1 MRVPLVDLVGQ
12 YKNIREE
19 IAPAIE
25 RVMSKG
31 AFILGEELDLFE
43 AEFSRYCSAEHC
55 VGVGSGTD
63 ALVLALRALD
73 IGPGDEVILPAN
85 TFVATAFA
93 ISYVGA
99 VPVFLD
105 VDRKD
110 YNIDLNLID
119 GAVTGRTK
127 AIIPVHLYGQ
137 PAEMDGIMEMAEKH
151 GLKVIEDACQAH
163 GARYG
168 NRPVGSI
175 GDIGCFSFYPGKNLG
190 AYGDGG
196 VIVTNQGDLAEKIR
210 QLRNYAQKEKNIH
223 PVVGYN
229 SRLDSLQAAILRV
242 KLRHLEEWTENR
254 RWAARLYGEQLSGN
268 GIGIPTEKAG
278 CRHVYHLYVIQH
290 DFRDELIRALR
301 EKNIFCGIH
310 YPYPLHRQEPYRM
323 AKTVPLGVPVATE
336 LCGKI
341 LSLPMFPELTR
352 EQVEYV
358 SRETIRFLTEKIQPT
373 L

>member
-1 MRVPLVDLVGQ
+1 MIVPLVDLVVQ

-19 IAPAIE
+19 IAPAME
-25 RVMSKG
+25 KVMSKG
-31 AFILGEELDLFE
+31 AFILGEELELFE
-43 AEFSRYCSAEHC
+43 AEFSRYCGTDHC

-73 IGPGDEVILPAN
+73 IGQGDEVILPAN

-110 YNIDLNLID
+110 YNIDLNLIE

-137 PAEMDGIMEMAEKH
+137 PAGMDGIMEVAKKYD
-151 GLKVIEDACQAH
+151 LKVIEDACQAH

-168 NRPVGSI
+168 NHPVGSI

-196 VIVTNQGDLAEKIR
+196 VIVTNRADLADRIR

-223 PVVGYN
+223 PVIGFN

-242 KLRHLEEWTENR
+242 KLKYLEEWTENR
-254 RWAARLYGEQLSGN
+254 RSAARLYSERLEGN
-268 GIGIPTEKAG
+268 GIGVPRENPG
-278 CRHVYHLYVIQH
+278 CRHVYHLYVIRH
-290 DFRDELIRALR
+290 DSRDELIRALR
-301 EKNIFCGIH
+301 EKNIYCGIH
-310 YPYPLHRQEPYRM
+310 YPLPLHRQEPYRL
-323 AKTVPLGVPVATE
+323 AKTVPQGVPVATE

-358 SRETIRFLTEKIQPT
+358 SRETVRFSTQMI
-373 L
+373 